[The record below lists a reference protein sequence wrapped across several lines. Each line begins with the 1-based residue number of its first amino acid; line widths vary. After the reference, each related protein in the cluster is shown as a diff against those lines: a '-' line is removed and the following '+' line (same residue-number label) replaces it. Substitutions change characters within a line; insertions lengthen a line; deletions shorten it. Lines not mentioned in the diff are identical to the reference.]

1 MSNRKPKSPMDLS
14 KGTGFGIVMT
24 FRFGIRS
31 GEVLGPCEFASSKER
46 AAGKKLGSRGRRRS
60 IRVVMQQQY
69 R

>member
-31 GEVLGPCEFASSKER
+31 GEVLGPCESPLLKSAQR
-46 AAGKKLGSRGRRRS
+46 GKS
-60 IRVVMQQQY
+60 
-69 R
+69 